1 MPPAG
6 GAIGSR
12 CATHGTIH
20 RARRAIR
27 WCAAV
32 PPAWPAAAS
41 ATAARI
47 RHRSTG
53 RRTRHPRP
61 DVAFLVSRPSHS
73 PNMLMLSG
81 IDSHSTCTFKHTFKT
96 ASQVTRDAGVD
107 LLHPPDDLGHRVLLV
122 AILHRFEL
130 AAVDRNNGTSEELEP
145 TAKLDELS
153 AHRPDRRAIVLAEVG
168 NRLEVRR
175 QPPDQ
180 PHQFDIALRFS
191 FQPPARLKAVEVAV
205 EVDLQQRR
213 GMIARPSR
221 RRRRHP

>member
-61 DVAFLVSRPSHS
+61 DVAFLVSRPSHA
-73 PNMLMLSG
+73 PNMLMLGG

-96 ASQVTRDAGVD
+96 ASKGLPV
-107 LLHPPDDLGHRVLLV
+107 
-122 AILHRFEL
+122 EL
-130 AAVDRNNGTSEELEP
+130 AAIFERVAMLSNQQKEHALCLMDRHAWLLP
-145 TAKLDELS
+145 
-153 AHRPDRRAIVLAEVG
+153 
-168 NRLEVRR
+168 
-175 QPPDQ
+175 
-180 PHQFDIALRFS
+180 
-191 FQPPARLKAVEVAV
+191 VEV
-205 EVDLQQRR
+205 
-213 GMIARPSR
+213 
-221 RRRRHP
+221 

>member
-61 DVAFLVSRPSHS
+61 DVAFLVSRPSLA
-73 PNMLMLSG
+73 PNMLMLGG
-81 IDSHSTCTFKHTFKT
+81 IDSHSTRTFKHTFKT
-96 ASQVTRDAGVD
+96 ASQ
-107 LLHPPDDLGHRVLLV
+107 DDVSFMMAFKKNVILRSPHR
-122 AILHRFEL
+122 
-130 AAVDRNNGTSEELEP
+130 G
-145 TAKLDELS
+145 
-153 AHRPDRRAIVLAEVG
+153 
-168 NRLEVRR
+168 RLEGRVGLM
-175 QPPDQ
+175 Q
-180 PHQFDIALRFS
+180 
-191 FQPPARLKAVEVAV
+191 
-205 EVDLQQRR
+205 
-213 GMIARPSR
+213 
-221 RRRRHP
+221 